1 MDDASRDRVASIPWV
16 ARLLNDPNL
25 TLTRTGSRLPKASG
39 EDSFFAETLAT
50 DRTIR
55 TCVTLRTTEETDDEQ
70 PYKEIVTIV
79 EIGDGLNGFP
89 QVIHGGMAAT
99 LLDEVCGV
107 LIVLNTERVVQ
118 RAKAFGSADQSLN
131 ASYMTA
137 CMFDLDSEGRGQTNK
152 RQISTRRTRDLLR
165 HLARFCALR
174 RLNDKKGE
182 SYTFAPRSKT
192 VLGQFTPLARLCSSR

>member
-1 MDDASRDRVASIPWV
+1 MDDASVDRVASIPWV
-16 ARLLNDPNL
+16 ARLLNDPKL

-55 TCVTLRTTEETDDEQ
+55 TCLTLRTKEEADDEQ

-107 LIVLNTERVVQ
+107 LIVLNTERVVE
-118 RAKAFGSADQSLN
+118 RAKASGSTDQSLN

-137 CMFDLDSEGRGQTNK
+137 CMFDLDSERRRQTDK
-152 RQISTRRTRDLLR
+152 R
-165 HLARFCALR
+165 
-174 RLNDKKGE
+174 
-182 SYTFAPRSKT
+182 
-192 VLGQFTPLARLCSSR
+192 